1 MVHTSLRRLE
11 SHPVSLS
18 ALVAGRTRMVARR
31 GAYLQSATTIEDDDM
46 RELNCAV
53 DSIWMVLDM
62 TATPK
67 GLRETKVFI
76 SWRDAFTYEFEA
88 RL

>member
-1 MVHTSLRRLE
+1 
-11 SHPVSLS
+11 
-18 ALVAGRTRMVARR
+18 
-31 GAYLQSATTIEDDDM
+31 M

-53 DSIWMVLDM
+53 DSIWTILDM
-62 TATPK
+62 TITPK

-76 SWRDAFTYEFEA
+76 SWRDVIMCEFEA